1 MVNYLL
7 INEYNINKTN
17 YILLKQF
24 GNFFIGNLIYLFLK
38 GDKTMICK
46 EYLLDTNIVIKVWN
60 KYPTL
65 LDTIENIEYI
75 DFKISEDIAGELSV
89 KEYAKFN
96 EDFVLSTKFLKLL
109 GHIIKNIGPNCTE
122 ESLQNDYIKY
132 EQDKNIYFVNGNK
145 ISINDYSLI
154 NICEN
159 NKNYILVTDDKKLI
173 RSAKIILNSERIL
186 NFQEFL
192 DELND
197 LKVL

>member
-1 MVNYLL
+1 
-7 INEYNINKTN
+7 
-17 YILLKQF
+17 
-24 GNFFIGNLIYLFLK
+24 
-38 GDKTMICK
+38 MICK

-65 LDTIENIEYI
+65 LDTIENIKCI

-96 EDFVLSTKFLKLL
+96 EDFVLSNKFLKLL
-109 GHIIKNIGPNCTE
+109 GHIINNNDPNFTKG
-122 ESLQNDYIKY
+122 SISSDIIKY
-132 EQDKNIYFVNGNK
+132 EQNKNLYLVNGDK

-173 RSAKIILNSERIL
+173 KNAKTILSSSRALSFE
-186 NFQEFL
+186 EFL
-192 DELND
+192 DELKELNI
-197 LKVL
+197 L